1 MIVCYSKDWINRRW
15 SSTIG
20 PVRVVFVV
28 TILAFSAIAA
38 SAQALPEWYRVYTFD
53 ESTIEMNTSVVTPI
67 SKDVNRVRFRWTF
80 DEPQSLDKTPPV
92 TYQSELE
99 VFEFNCKQKTY
110 RPYHLTFLDA
120 AGNIVRINDAPGKW
134 QPVTLSSMAEK
145 LFVPGCDLIKKK
157 FGPAA
162 PTEEK
167 ERTEKVTLFAYDFA
181 KYLERTKDF
190 RPVIN
195 RFFITNYL
203 TRYLQDQQTNW
214 FMNLNRNTASKVSRR
229 ELQRFYVAQMNAGY
243 LSSLYLISQLA
254 SEPEDAAS
262 MQKLLPPDVQQL
274 VKTHPY
280 TTRYSLGDKIDT
292 VERMRSYTDLL
303 ERLSTLMR
311 AHVTR
316 VNAEQSRQWSR
327 MQRHWELFEPT
338 VKTHPQNYFGLPA
351 GTKVFDVNVQ
361 VFRLEIAEIS
371 GNLKVIS
378 ARSRF

>member
-1 MIVCYSKDWINRRW
+1 M
-15 SSTIG
+15 
-20 PVRVVFVV
+20 RVAFIV
-28 TILAFSAIAA
+28 TILALGSIAA
-38 SAQALPEWYRVYTFD
+38 SGQASPEWYRVYTFD
-53 ESTIEMNTSVVTPI
+53 ESTIDMNTALVTAI

-80 DEPQSLDKTPPV
+80 DEPQSLANTPQV
-92 TYQSELE
+92 SYQSELE

-120 AGNIVRINDAPGKW
+120 AGNIVRIDDAPGKW
-134 QPVTLSSMAEK
+134 GPVTLGSMTEK

-157 FGPAA
+157 FV
-162 PTEEK
+162 PTAKNEEK
-167 ERTEKVTLFAYDFA
+167 ERAEKVNLFAYDFA
-181 KYLERTKDF
+181 QYLEKTKDF
-190 RPVIN
+190 RPLIN
-195 RFFITNYL
+195 RFFISNYL

-214 FMNLNRNTASKVSRR
+214 FMNLDRKTASKASRR

-254 SEPEDAAS
+254 TEPEDAIG

-274 VKTHPY
+274 VKNHPY
-280 TTRYSLGDKIDT
+280 TARYSLGDTIDT

-303 ERLSTLMR
+303 EGISSLMR
-311 AHVTR
+311 AHVNT
-316 VNAEQSRQWSR
+316 VNADHSRQWRR

-338 VKTHPQNYFGLPA
+338 LKSRPENYLGLPA
-351 GTKVFDVNVQ
+351 GTKVFDVNVP
-361 VFRLEIAEIS
+361 VFRLEVAEIS